1 MASRWLRADG
11 KNRAWRTVLQGVV
24 AVVLIPAADAALQV
38 LVDALKHGGP
48 FDWGRTA
55 ALAGTTALTAATMA
69 GIAYLHRTV
78 VDPSP
83 VPSAEPPRPPGVS
96 PAPAPATTPSI

>member
-1 MASRWLRADG
+1 MASRWLKADG
-11 KNRAWRTVLQGVV
+11 RNRAWRTVLQGVA

-38 LVDALKHGGP
+38 LIDALTHGGP

-55 ALAGTTALTAATMA
+55 TLAGISALTAATMA
-69 GIAYLHRTV
+69 LAAYLHRTV

-96 PAPAPATTPSI
+96 PAQAPATTPSI